1 MYVVGELKE
10 GNLRI
15 LSQKLAARL
24 TSKTVAVRSIWVTR
38 QLDHSA
44 FLELPLILPNELYL
58 GPPPHISPKIQKDP
72 NYCTQGNIQPPFN
85 FRPFALVTRRQT

>member
-1 MYVVGELKE
+1 MYVVGEIKE

-15 LSQKLAARL
+15 LSKKLAAGL

-44 FLELPLILPNELYL
+44 FLELPLILPNELYR
-58 GPPPHISPKIQKDP
+58 GPPPHILPTIQNTIHVSPFPMKMTLHLKTP
-72 NYCTQGNIQPPFN
+72 
-85 FRPFALVTRRQT
+85 L

>member
-44 FLELPLILPNELYL
+44 FLELPLILLNELYL
-58 GPPPHISPKIQKDP
+58 GPPPHILPTIQNTCISLSNEK
-72 NYCTQGNIQPPFN
+72 
-85 FRPFALVTRRQT
+85 ALHLKTPL